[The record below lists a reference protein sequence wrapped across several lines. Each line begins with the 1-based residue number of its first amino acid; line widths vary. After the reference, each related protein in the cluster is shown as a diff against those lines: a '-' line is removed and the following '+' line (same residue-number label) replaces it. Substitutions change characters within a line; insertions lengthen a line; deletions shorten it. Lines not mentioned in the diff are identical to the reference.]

1 MKASGQKK
9 KYYRIIGPV
18 LLLLLLPLFL
28 WVVSTQKFEIRK
40 KAASGEIP
48 TSNPISW
55 MTNAV
60 SLAAQNFYIRIGNTY
75 FVAVRNGY
83 TLHSDPGDGT
93 RKTLEVTWNEFNP
106 AINDT
111 VEMRMFMYFKTD
123 GLYWWSDEI
132 RTYNGN
138 KQGDWI
144 YYKPVSQDKPFFKTL
159 NGLTYTG
166 SEIISST
173 PIGQGTIL
181 LQNMKLN
188 PFFPSYCFSDV
199 IAYSTLRLG
208 DLPTYFFKKGK
219 RLTEEEVAIYK
230 IWEKSGKPTQP
241 GCQPCIAVPD
251 VPSCEPGRQCGG
263 PAAAVSLQSNTYYCP
278 EPTPIRQ
285 ETCVGKPNGAS
296 CGTEFCPPCR
306 PGLACLSYCVQKP
319 GICQNGRCVPPVT
332 TVVQDNSC
340 LDRPDGTPC
349 PGGVCSGG
357 QCVGT
362 ALPFETDKPPEPTSR
377 DCPLLMPPA
386 PGSNC
391 QIVQPPSCPRDTV
404 CCPIII
410 CPTITRPPVGTPVPT
425 TSPSP
430 TPESTFPQTLHITFQ
445 FAQVPDDRA
454 RNAKVKVGILTPTS
468 ELWTQP
474 LGITYVDTGTTPGN
488 YKVSFTLP
496 KALDTTQLYR
506 VVIKGEKHIASK
518 ICKQFGQTTVCG
530 TTDWIRITTYNYG
543 IDYTKRPL
551 EPGDIPP
558 QDNITD
564 INDFNRLKAILGK
577 SSTQQTDADKYTGDL
592 NYDGVVNTKDI
603 LLMRKSLETRND
615 ET

>member
-1 MKASGQKK
+1 MNAFGQKK
-9 KYYRIIGPV
+9 KYFRIISPV

-28 WVVSTQKFEIRK
+28 WVVSTQRLELRK
-40 KAASGEIP
+40 KATTGEKPVQNSIA
-48 TSNPISW
+48 W
-55 MTNAV
+55 MTDSV
-60 SLAAQNFYIRIGNTY
+60 SLAAQNFYIQIGRT
-75 FVAVRNGY
+75 FFTAVKNSY
-83 TLHSDPGDGT
+83 TIRSDSDGT
-93 RKTLEVTWNEFNP
+93 TKKTFEVTWKEFNP
-106 AINDT
+106 EINDIT
-111 VEMRMFMYFKTD
+111 EMKMILYFQTD
-123 GLYWWSDEI
+123 GIYWWSNEI
-132 RTYNGN
+132 KTYNGKKN
-138 KQGDWI
+138 GEWI
-144 YYKPVSQDKPFFKTL
+144 VYKPVSENKPFFKTL
-159 NGLTYTG
+159 NGLTFTG
-166 SEIISST
+166 SETLSST
-173 PIGQGTIL
+173 PIGQGTIVL
-181 LQNMKLN
+181 ENMKLN
-188 PFFPSYCFSDV
+188 PFFPSYCFQQDTPAKHNSQQLSQV
-199 IAYSTLRLG
+199 YEIW
-208 DLPTYFFKKGK
+208 KKAGSPQ
-219 RLTEEEVAIYK
+219 L
-230 IWEKSGKPTQP
+230 P
-241 GCQPCIAVPD
+241 GCTPCVAVPD
-251 VPSCEPGRQCGG
+251 ISNCSPEQECKKLLTSM
-263 PAAAVSLQSNTYYCP
+263 LQSNTYYCP
-278 EPTPIRQ
+278 KPTPIPL
-285 ETCVGKPNGAS
+285 ETCVGKPNGNY
-296 CGTEFCPPCR
+296 CKTEYCPPCE
-306 PGLACLSYCVQKP
+306 PGMKCLTYCLQKE
-319 GICQNGRCVPPVT
+319 GICQNGHCIISNT
-332 TVVQDNSC
+332 TIIQDNFC
-340 LDRPDGTPC
+340 IDKPDQTPC
-349 PGGVCSGG
+349 PGGHCLSMR
-357 QCVGT
+357 CVKNT
-362 ALPFETDKPPEPTSR
+362 LPYQTDKPPEPTSR

-391 QIVQPPSCPRDTV
+391 KIVQPPSCPRDTV

-474 LGITYVDTGTTPGN
+474 LGITYVGTGTTPGN

-558 QDNITD
+558 QDNVTD

-577 SSTQQTDADKYTGDL
+577 SSTQQSDADKYTGDL
-592 NYDGVVNTKDI
+592 NYDGIVNTKDI
-603 LLMRKSLETRND
+603 LLIRKSLETRND